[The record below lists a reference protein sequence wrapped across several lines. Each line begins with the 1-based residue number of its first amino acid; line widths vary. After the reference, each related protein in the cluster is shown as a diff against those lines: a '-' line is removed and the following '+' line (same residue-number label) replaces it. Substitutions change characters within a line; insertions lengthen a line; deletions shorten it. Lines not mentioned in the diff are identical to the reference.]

1 MRRAAQALALA
12 LVTSAGSS
20 CADEQLR
27 VLVPWISLCPTIDAA
42 PEQCDDVIDAGE
54 LPVEI
59 GASIELAVVNR
70 GDGRL
75 TVEGYALDHDALT
88 VAVLPEDVAAR
99 SGQPLVVAAAL
110 PVDALGPGSA
120 ELSVVSSD
128 QARSPAF
135 VQLAWVGVPPPQP
148 DILLCDGEGDAAPCA
163 VPLDVDFG
171 AVRPTQAA
179 SRVVTVKNVGE
190 DPLEV
195 EGVRLVGSSDFSL
208 GSSSQGGVLAPGA
221 SAPVVVV
228 YAPAGDGD
236 DSATLTIDSD
246 DRDTPAAVVELRGT
260 AGDDQAPVAVCR
272 ESVTGAASASV
283 RVDDL
288 VGIDGTGSSDPEGDP
303 LSFQWALAAPTGSTA
318 SIVDGAAQSALF
330 TPDARGAFVV
340 TLVVRDS
347 LGQPSAPCT
356 VNVDAVARYPFRAR
370 ASWASGGDVDL
381 HLLESGSALFS
392 TRDLRYDNR
401 AVDGFSLLDDAQSG
415 PGQEEIAGALPA
427 AGTWELWVQLF
438 DDAGLG
444 AVDATLEVVLD
455 DTLPASFTA
464 TGALPA
470 SCALWHVGD
479 VTFPAG
485 TVTSVNA
492 TLSQCP

>member
-1 MRRAAQALALA
+1 MGALALLA
-12 LVTSAGSS
+12 LATAA
-20 CADEQLR
+20 CADEELR
-27 VLVPWISLCPTIDAA
+27 ELVPWISLCPTVDAA

-54 LPVEI
+54 LPVELA
-59 GASIELAVVNR
+59 ASIELAVVNR

-75 TVEGYALDHDALT
+75 AIEGYALDHDALD

-99 SGQPLVVAAAL
+99 SGLPLVVATAL

-120 ELSVVSSD
+120 ELSVASSD
-128 QARSPAF
+128 QARSPAT

-171 AVRPTQAA
+171 PVRPTQAA
-179 SRVVTVKNVGE
+179 SRVVTIKNVGE

-195 EGVRLVGSSDFSL
+195 EGLRLTGSSDFSL
-208 GSSSQGGVLAPGA
+208 GSSSQGGELAPGA
-221 SAPVVVV
+221 SAPIVVI
-228 YAPAGDGD
+228 YAPGGDGAD
-236 DSATLTIDSD
+236 VATLTVDSD
-246 DRDTPAAVVELRGT
+246 DRDTPAAVADLRGT
-260 AGDDQAPVAVCR
+260 GGDDQPPVAVCS
-272 ESVTGAASASV
+272 ESVTGGASATV

-288 VGIDGTGSSDPEGDP
+288 VGVDGTGSSDPEGDP
-303 LSFQWALAAPTGSTA
+303 LVFQWTLAGPTGSTA
-318 SIVDGAAQSALF
+318 AVVDGAAQRALF

-356 VNVDAVARYPFRAR
+356 VTIDAVARYPFRAR
-370 ASWASGGDVDL
+370 ARWSSGGDVDL
-381 HLLESGSALFS
+381 HLVESGSALFS
-392 TRDLRYDNR
+392 GRDVRYDNR
-401 AVDGFSLLDDAQSG
+401 AVDGFSLLDDAERG

-438 DDAGLG
+438 DDAALG
-444 AVDATLEVVLD
+444 AVDAALEVVLD
-455 DTLPASFTA
+455 DTLPASFSA

-479 VTFPAG
+479 VSFPAG
-485 TVTSVNA
+485 TVTPVNA